1 MSNKNEDKTFGSGS
15 SREVVPES
23 LTDSGAKTIASMT
36 FWGKI
41 SYRFS
46 KYWKNLGYSIVHG
59 LSKCWKAIVEFFVS
73 IWTCFIKGD
82 WATKLSFL
90 IFGFGYFFHGVT
102 VEKKVLVPGT
112 NPKRYETK
120 RVYQVQWL
128 RGIACLVL
136 EVLIALVIIYWAVPN
151 ISKLNLQNLKGYEDT
166 CSYVDGDKVCTGSY
180 DNSFLILLYSVVS
193 ILLLVLAVPLYFLS
207 VKGVYKSQ
215 VEASE
220 GRPINSAKDDLN
232 DLVNG
237 KFYITVLA
245 IPVIGIL
252 LFTVVPLIFMIAIAF
267 TNYDGSHNP
276 PSNNFSWV
284 GWKNFATMFGTT
296 SGSFGMIF
304 GNQLLWTLEWAVLA
318 TITCFFG
325 GLILA
330 LLLNSKKTRF
340 VKTWRTCFVIT
351 IAVPQF
357 VTLMLIRYF
366 LADGGIVN
374 SLFKE
379 WGFTAWAKSM
389 GWLGDYNYFPF
400 LNDPTWAK
408 WTIIFVN
415 MWVGFP
421 YLMLII
427 SGILMNIPQDLY
439 ESAEIDGAGKQRM
452 FWQITMPY
460 ILQVTGPYL
469 ISQFVGNIN
478 NFNVIYLLT
487 SGYSTTNA
495 AYGLAYA
502 KETDL
507 LVTWLFNMITG
518 NNNKY
523 YLASVVGIMMFV
535 VTSTVTLLTF
545 TQTTKGNRERRFQ

>member
-1 MSNKNEDKTFGSGS
+1 MSQEKEKTSGSGPS
-15 SREVVPES
+15 DEVVPES
-23 LTDSGAKTIASMT
+23 SSAVTVASLS
-36 FWGKI
+36 FFGKI
-41 SYRFS
+41 GYKFTEFWKSLGHSICHGFS
-46 KYWKNLGYSIVHG
+46 KMGHAFV
-59 LSKCWKAIVEFFVS
+59 AFFVS
-73 IWTCFIKGD
+73 IYTCFAKGD
-82 WATKLSFL
+82 WATRLSFL
-90 IFGFGYFFHGVT
+90 VFGFGYFIHGTT
-102 VEKKVLVPGT
+102 VEKKTLVPGSD
-112 NPKRYETK
+112 PKRYESK

-128 RGIACLVL
+128 RGVACLVL
-136 EVLIALVIIYWAVPN
+136 EVLTILVLVFWAVPN
-151 ISKLNLQNLKGYEDT
+151 FSKLSLENLTTYADT
-166 CSYVDGDKVCTGSY
+166 CQYIDGDKICTGNY

-193 ILLLVLAVPLYFLS
+193 GLLLLFAIPLYFIS
-207 VKGVYKSQ
+207 IKGVYKSQ
-215 VEASE
+215 VEAAE
-220 GRPINSAKDDLN
+220 GRPLNSAKEDLN

-237 KFYITVLA
+237 KFYITILA

-252 LFTVVPLIFMIAIAF
+252 LFTVVPLVFMIAIAF
-267 TNYDGSHNP
+267 TNYDGNHNP
-276 PSNNFSWV
+276 PSKNFSWV
-284 GWKNFATMFGTT
+284 GWRNFGTMFGTT
-296 SGSFGMIF
+296 SDSFGTIF
-304 GNQLLWTLEWAVLA
+304 ANQIVWTLEWAVLA

-340 VKTWRTCFVIT
+340 VKVWRTCFVIT

-357 VTLMLIRYF
+357 VTLMLLRYF
-366 LADGGIVN
+366 LSQNGIVN
-374 SLFKE
+374 SLLSQS
-379 WGFTAWAKSM
+379 GFTTWAQNA
-389 GWLGDYNYFPF
+389 GILGTYNYFPF
-400 LNDPTWAK
+400 LDDPTWAK

-439 ESAEIDGAGKQRM
+439 ESAMIDGAGKQRM

-469 ISQFVGNIN
+469 ISQFVSNIN

-487 SGYSTTNA
+487 SGYTTKSS

-523 YLASVVGIMMFV
+523 YLASVIGIMMFV
-535 VTSTVTLLTF
+535 VTSTITLLTF
-545 TQTTKGNRERRFQ
+545 TQTTKGNRERKFQ